1 MGDFFSTTGGFGGRF
16 FGGCASTREST
27 FPDCFCSTGVEIDP
41 RHPKSSKYLARIGVK
56 GTPESLLDVW
66 GFKH

>member
-1 MGDFFSTTGGFGGRF
+1 MVGFLVDVLQL
-16 FGGCASTREST
+16 ESPH
-27 FPDCFCSTGVEIDP
+27 FLIVFVRVEIDP